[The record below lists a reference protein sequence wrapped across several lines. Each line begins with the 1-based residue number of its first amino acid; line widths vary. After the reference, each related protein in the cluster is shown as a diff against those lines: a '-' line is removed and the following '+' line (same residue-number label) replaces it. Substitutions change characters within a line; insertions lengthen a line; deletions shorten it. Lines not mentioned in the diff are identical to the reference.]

1 MTVQTIT
8 GLATVPDKM
17 ADELASEYRAIVGD
31 ERQLAKRRKRLGTRI
46 ERMMRNGAS
55 RRDIAR
61 ALGVA
66 DQTVTNLA
74 VGRARSTSA

>member
-8 GLATVPDKM
+8 GLATVTDKV
-17 ADELASEYRAIVGD
+17 ADDLATEYRGIVGD

-46 ERMMRNGAS
+46 ATMMRNGAS

-66 DQTVTNLA
+66 DQTVTNLS
-74 VGRARSTSA
+74 VGRNTTTK